1 MTITSE
7 SVKDPADDTLQNK
20 GDITQ
25 SRLNSAKSNEI
36 KQEDKE
42 NTPII
47 SKEEDDVTAEEYI
60 ELPKFLCPSS
70 ELKSKQAAIKD
81 WLARTNFNYSSR
93 CVPLL

>member
-7 SVKDPADDTLQNK
+7 SVKDLADDTSQTK
-20 GDITQ
+20 GELAQ
-25 SRLNSAKSNEI
+25 SRLGSAKSNEI

-42 NTPII
+42 NVPLI
-47 SKEEDDVTAEEYI
+47 SKEDNGVIAEDCI

-81 WLARTNFNYSSR
+81 WLARTNFVYSSR